1 MFLTLLTAI
10 TQVATASPQAFHGR
24 SGELNATVPRIE
36 NRAVVDGVLNETVWQ
51 SATVLTGFSQYRPV
65 DGRPAEDSTHVLVWY
80 APEAIYFGIRAFEA
94 HGLVVRATLSDRD
107 KIDQDDRIE
116 ILLDAFNDRRR
127 ALMFAVNPFGIQQDG
142 VRSEGQAGAAGG
154 PGSGGRFDG
163 VIDINPDFVY
173 ESRGRLTEDGYE
185 VEVRIPFKSIRFQ
198 SIDPQDWGLQVV
210 RVTQHNG
217 YENTWTPAVRASA
230 SFLGQSGTVEGI
242 TGIERGLVL
251 TANPELTTR
260 VNGAP
265 GATGY
270 SYDTDPQ
277 LGGTVSWG
285 LTTNLSIN
293 GTANPDFSQVEADVG
308 QVTANE
314 RFALFFPEKRPF
326 FLEGLEQFDSP
337 NALIYTRRVVAP
349 LAGVKLTGKAGRTNV
364 GYLFAVDDRDF
375 SADNA
380 HPLVNLLRVRR
391 DLGASSTLG
400 LVYTDRQ
407 DGGHFNRVAAAD
419 ARLIWGGIWF
429 SEVQVA
435 TSWTRDGLGTRNGAL
450 WQLTLFD
457 RTGRSYGNHGEIKGL
472 SEDFAS
478 QSGFVPRT
486 GVVQGNFFNRF
497 TWYGAPG
504 ALVEQVTTF
513 FGPQATWSHRSF
525 FDEGGFL
532 EGTFSNDWFATLR
545 GGWSVGM
552 NWRHARTDF
561 DAAFYDEFGVES
573 LPDTLAFT
581 VPDGVNDLWSIGAN
595 FSTPN
600 RALTLNGSAR
610 YGSTAVFAEP
620 TRGLSLDAQL
630 ELQWKPTPAIRIDG
644 RWVHQRIRRG
654 RDRTRFSVANI
665 PRIKLE
671 YQVSRSVFV
680 RYVGQYFAQE
690 RDALRDPRTEQ
701 PIVYGAGTAARLGPA
716 AGSINNEFRSD
727 ILFSYRPGPG
737 TVVFLGYGST
747 LEETAAFRFNG
758 LTRRDD
764 GFFAKVS
771 YLFRTR

>member
-1 MFLTLLTAI
+1 M
-10 TQVATASPQAFHGR
+10 
-24 SGELNATVPRIE
+24 
-36 NRAVVDGVLNETVWQ
+36 
-51 SATVLTGFSQYRPV
+51 
-65 DGRPAEDSTHVLVWY
+65 DGRPAEDSTDVLVWY

-94 HGLVVRATLSDRD
+94 HGSVVRATLSDRD

-349 LAGVKLTGKAGRTNV
+349 LAGVKLPVKPVAPT
-364 GYLFAVDDRDF
+364 
-375 SADNA
+375 SA
-380 HPLVNLLRVRR
+380 
-391 DLGASSTLG
+391 
-400 LVYTDRQ
+400 
-407 DGGHFNRVAAAD
+407 
-419 ARLIWGGIWF
+419 IC
-429 SEVQVA
+429 
-435 TSWTRDGLGTRNGAL
+435 
-450 WQLTLFD
+450 
-457 RTGRSYGNHGEIKGL
+457 
-472 SEDFAS
+472 
-478 QSGFVPRT
+478 
-486 GVVQGNFFNRF
+486 
-497 TWYGAPG
+497 APG
-504 ALVEQVTTF
+504 ALIEQVTTF

-525 FDEGGFL
+525 FDAGGFL

-630 ELQWKPTPAIRIDG
+630 ELPWKPTPAIRIDG

-654 RDRTRFSVANI
+654 RDGTRFSVANI

-680 RYVGQYFAQE
+680 RYVGQ
-690 RDALRDPRTEQ
+690 
-701 PIVYGAGTAARLGPA
+701 
-716 AGSINNEFRSD
+716 
-727 ILFSYRPGPG
+727 
-737 TVVFLGYGST
+737 
-747 LEETAAFRFNG
+747 
-758 LTRRDD
+758 
-764 GFFAKVS
+764 
-771 YLFRTR
+771 